1 MGDVDWDIV
10 NSWVLPA
17 VVNERDLVGAACA
30 FDNDLVV
37 PAGRPRRGGRG
48 HSHEIDPGRLH
59 ACHPLVQAQRR
70 FWAARPSIDRGV
82 AQPAD
87 APPWLTHAVPRPRA
101 GSLHNSQSLEFWRRA
116 SCCNAP
122 WYSMESHARATLV
135 CRSGRAE
142 SGSSGG

>member
-1 MGDVDWDIV
+1 MGDVDRDIV
-10 NSWVLPA
+10 NSWVLPV
-17 VVNERDLVGAACA
+17 VVNKRDLVGAACA

-37 PAGRPRRGGRG
+37 PAGRPRRGGQG

-70 FWAARPSIDRGV
+70 FWAAQPSIDRGV

-101 GSLHNSQSLEFWRRA
+101 GVAARLTKYRVL
-116 SCCNAP
+116 AP
-122 WYSMESHARATLV
+122 RFML
-135 CRSGRAE
+135 
-142 SGSSGG
+142 